1 MLVLTR
7 KVSESFM
14 IGEDIEVTVLKLMGD
29 KVRFGIKAPKSVPVH
44 RREVWEAIKQENI
57 EAARVKLPGL
67 EAATEALGNRRK
79 TEIGSADPEDE

>member
-29 KVRFGIKAPKSVPVH
+29 KVRFGIKAPINIPVH
-44 RREVWEAIKQENI
+44 RREVWEAIKKENL
-57 EAARVKLPGL
+57 EAAKVELPGL
-67 EAATEALGNRRK
+67 EAATEALGSRQK
-79 TEIGSADPEDE
+79 TEIDSTEPKE

>member
-29 KVRFGIKAPKSVPVH
+29 KVRFGIKAPINVPVH
-44 RREVWEAIKQENI
+44 RREVWEAIKKENL
-57 EAARVKLPGL
+57 EAAKAELPGL
-67 EAATEALGNRRK
+67 EAATEALSSRRK
-79 TEIGSADPEDE
+79 TEIDSTNPKDE